1 MEKSGL
7 LDEEQEQAYRAAAA
21 VIFCQKEC
29 VLLLGKDDGV
39 GLSKVSL
46 EWRSRKQG
54 RL

>member
-7 LDEEQEQAYRAAAA
+7 LDEEQEQGYRTAE
-21 VIFCQKEC
+21 VVGFCQKEC

-46 EWRSRKQG
+46 GRRSRQQG